1 MRPELIAVCISF
13 CALCFSVWM
22 GLKGNRR
29 TDTKE
34 IEERTKANTSINI
47 KLDDISITTKDI
59 KLELA
64 SVRRDIQQQN
74 ERLIRLEESNKSA
87 HKRIDN
93 LENRVNGV
101 NGKEDI

>member
-1 MRPELIAVCISF
+1 
-13 CALCFSVWM
+13 M

-34 IEERTKANTSINI
+34 IEERTKANTRINI
-47 KLDDISITTKDI
+47 KLDDISTTTKDI

-64 SVRRDIQQQN
+64 SVRSDIRQQN